1 MHKRILAIVG
11 RIPRGKVCTYGGVAR
26 AAGFPGAARQVVW
39 ALHSCRGLPW
49 HRVVGAK
56 GEIKLKG
63 ESGLE
68 QRFRLQSEGVAFR
81 GTRVDM
87 QQHEYTFRGA
97 RRRPRAA

>member
-1 MHKRILAIVG
+1 
-11 RIPRGKVCTYGGVAR
+11 
-26 AAGFPGAARQVVW
+26 
-39 ALHSCRGLPW
+39 
-49 HRVVGAK
+49 VVGAK

-68 QRFRLQSEGVAFR
+68 QRFRLQSEGIAFR

-87 QQHEYTFRGA
+87 QQHEYTFRGT